1 MFPFHCISVKIFRLE
16 ISQNQR
22 DSVAN
27 FGNYY
32 RSQLLKCQLTFSL
45 PNANSKIMQNQLG
58 TIELATLIKGILK
71 IGNCCCP
78 TITGWKTRKPPSH
91 FMKPQ
96 IGIWK
101 WYYPVRKHLWAA
113 RLTKDCIVPF
123 FDWFPMVSAQA
134 VRTYG
139 KNIWIGIVLALNK
152 TLLMRVLVLKL
163 NFSNEIVKVGNTD
176 FHCNENW
183 QFLILLL
190 KCQRQLYNVYTRP
203 FCVKTTHVCLNR
215 WKPNIDSMTCI
226 EPFYPTQLF
235 SIFQ

>member
-1 MFPFHCISVKIFRLE
+1 M
-16 ISQNQR
+16 
-22 DSVAN
+22 
-27 FGNYY
+27 
-32 RSQLLKCQLTFSL
+32 
-45 PNANSKIMQNQLG
+45 
-58 TIELATLIKGILK
+58 
-71 IGNCCCP
+71 
-78 TITGWKTRKPPSH
+78 
-91 FMKPQ
+91 
-96 IGIWK
+96 
-101 WYYPVRKHLWAA
+101 RKHLWAA

-139 KNIWIGIVLALNK
+139 KNIWIAIVLALNK

-183 QFLILLL
+183 QSYIILLL

-226 EPFYPTQLF
+226 ELFTLLNSFPFFSKIRNPFSPQTKILGQKHLCKTPFSKDGKNESFWMIMSCRLKNVDYSGKRVTNNLF
-235 SIFQ
+235 CSRRAEGKERLLLLRTSDETTTSTDISTALL